1 MRKLEI
7 VIKQESSFFK
17 LDVRC
22 ERSGMNKLIIRKV
35 FDRYSE
41 ADGVI
46 TAGLTAT
53 SIVKLVSLQM
63 ILITELSENGQ
74 I

>member
-1 MRKLEI
+1 M
-7 VIKQESSFFK
+7 VIKQEGSFFK

-22 ERSGMNKLIIRKV
+22 ESNGMNRSVIREV
-35 FDRYSE
+35 FDRYNE

-46 TAGLTAT
+46 ITGYTAT
-53 SIVKLVSLQM
+53 NIVKLVSLQM